1 MEEYTLRRKLHA
13 IYRVALYRPIYA
25 SAVVVLSIG
34 VAALE
39 GVGIGFLIPI
49 IESIES
55 GGQIEDSGGILG
67 VFENIYST
75 AGFPFTIG
83 YLVAGVTAVMTVR
96 YSLSFVVAWLRA
108 GIRVR
113 YVTDLRVTALESALD
128 ARMSYFDQ
136 EGSDEILNAIITE
149 AKYAGRTIDTLV
161 TLVEKVLLAAV
172 YVGIALFFAPLLT
185 VGGIVLFGG
194 LVLGTRLFVE
204 SGYSVGDRL
213 ATANERIQQSA
224 QAGTQ
229 GIGAVKIFGLHDRIL
244 SRFDDAAQQF
254 TAASIAVERN
264 KAAIANAYQLT
275 AAVSLFLLIYVA
287 FVVANLSLAA
297 LGVFLFAMFRLAPM
311 VNGINE
317 TVYDLEQRLP
327 HLIRV
332 QEFLDELTEVDEPRE
347 ASREL
352 PTPVEHIEVDD
363 VSFSYDSTERILSNV
378 SFGFDRGEF
387 IAFVGPSGAG
397 KSTIASLLSRLY
409 EPDSGRIYANGVPI
423 DQVDI
428 NEWRS
433 RVSVVRQQP
442 HIFNTT
448 LAENVAIGRDNATR
462 SEIEQVCELARVTEF
477 VEELP
482 DGYETVLGDNGV
494 RLSGGQR
501 QRVAIARALLKD
513 ADLLILDEATSDLD
527 TNLEQQVHDAIEAS
541 EHDRALVVIAH
552 RLSTVTDAD
561 RIYTV
566 EHGKIT
572 ETGSHGELIDNDGQY
587 ADLYA
592 MQAGSS

>member
-49 IESIES
+49 IESIEA

-67 VFENIYST
+67 VFEDIYST
-75 AGFPFTIG
+75 VGVPFTIG

-172 YVGIALFFAPLLT
+172 YVGIALIFAPLLT

-254 TAASIAVERN
+254 TTASIAVERN

-363 VSFSYDSTERILSNV
+363 VSFSYDSTDRILLNV
-378 SFGFDRGEF
+378 SFEFDRGEF

-409 EPDSGRIYANGVPI
+409 EPDSGRIYANDVPI

-448 LAENVAIGRDNATR
+448 LAENVAIGRDDATR
-462 SEIEQVCELARVTEF
+462 SEIERVCELARVTEF